1 MGLSHISDVYDECLL
16 DLSDVCWNKKWR
28 GKMMKFQESRPIF
41 MQIVD
46 YIGEKIISGE
56 LKAGEPIPSVR
67 EMAVNMA
74 VNPNTVVRA
83 YERMTLTEIII
94 NKRGVGYFVAPT
106 ALRKIKAQRKS
117 AFYEELLPQIKREI
131 KLLEISREDIEKEL
145 FE

>member
-1 MGLSHISDVYDECLL
+1 
-16 DLSDVCWNKKWR
+16 
-28 GKMMKFQESRPIF
+28 MMKFQESRPIF

-94 NKRGVGYFVAPT
+94 NRRGIGYFVAPT

-131 KLLEISREDIEKEL
+131 KLLDISREDIEKEL